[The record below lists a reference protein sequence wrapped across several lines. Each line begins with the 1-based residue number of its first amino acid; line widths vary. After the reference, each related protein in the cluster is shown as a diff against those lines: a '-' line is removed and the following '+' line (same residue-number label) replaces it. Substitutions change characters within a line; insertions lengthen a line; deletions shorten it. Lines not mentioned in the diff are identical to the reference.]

1 MELAVANLLQIAL
14 IVTGVIGLL
23 LTLDRPRLRAASAIM
38 GMSALWMVFNLL
50 EERLGWREVWLTT
63 PAFRLLYPPLLY
75 FLVRGL
81 VYSGPA
87 LRLRDLLHGL
97 PFVIALAL
105 NPVWL
110 AGVEHAARISLVVYS
125 VLAIRLV
132 WQFHTVIVEQRSDAA
147 RVRLNVVYVIL
158 GIFLADTL
166 YDVIRMDAAWAHEIW
181 PWLTT
186 SAAYELQ
193 LAISLV
199 TLVAL
204 VVLAVRREALF
215 EGLAPGALSPGPLF
229 PDTLSPDALSPDALT
244 PESTPRHERD
254 DDQRLADF
262 QHIDRVIRQEAF
274 YSEPRLTR
282 AEVAKASG
290 LNERR
295 VSEAIR
301 AGVDR
306 NFNDYINRLR
316 IDDVMTQMQAV
327 PHGEAPRLLDMAF
340 TAGFSSKSVFNA
352 VFKKETGE
360 TPSACLRRLQARG

>member
-1 MELAVANLLQIAL
+1 MELAVANLLQLAL

-87 LRLRDLLHGL
+87 LRLRDLLQGL
-97 PFVIALAL
+97 PFVVALAL
-105 NPVWL
+105 NPIWL
-110 AGVEHAARISLVVYS
+110 TGVEHAARISLVVYS
-125 VLAIRLV
+125 ALAIRLV
-132 WQFHTVIVEQRSDAA
+132 WQFHTAIVEQRSDAA

-215 EGLAPGALSPGPLF
+215 EGLAPG
-229 PDTLSPDALSPDALT
+229 TLSSDALPPNALFPDALT
-244 PESTPRHERD
+244 PESAPRQERD

-262 QHIDRVIRQEAF
+262 DHIDRVIRQEAF

-301 AGVDR
+301 AGVGR

-327 PHGEAPRLLDMAF
+327 PRGEAPRLLDMAY

-352 VFKKETGE
+352 VFKKEKGE
-360 TPSACLRRLQARG
+360 TPSACLKRLQAKG

>member
-1 MELAVANLLQIAL
+1 MELAVANLLQLAL

-87 LRLRDLLHGL
+87 LRLRDLLQGL

-105 NPVWL
+105 NPIWL

-125 VLAIRLV
+125 ALAIRLV
-132 WQFHTVIVEQRSDAA
+132 WQFHTAIVEQRSDAA

-166 YDVIRMDAAWAHEIW
+166 YDVIRMDAVWAHEIW

-199 TLVAL
+199 TLAAL
-204 VVLAVRREALF
+204 VVLTVRREALF
-215 EGLAPGALSPGPLF
+215 EGLAPGALSSDALPPDALF
-229 PDTLSPDALSPDALT
+229 PDTLA
-244 PESTPRHERD
+244 PESAPRHERD

-262 QHIDRVIRQEAF
+262 DHIDRVIRQEAF

-316 IDDVMTQMQAV
+316 IDDVMTQMQSV
-327 PHGEAPRLLDMAF
+327 PRGEAPRLLDMAF

-360 TPSACLRRLQARG
+360 TPSACLKRLQAKG

>member
-1 MELAVANLLQIAL
+1 MELAVANLLQLAL

-87 LRLRDLLHGL
+87 LRLRDLLQGL

-105 NPVWL
+105 NPIWL

-125 VLAIRLV
+125 ALAIRLV
-132 WQFHTVIVEQRSDAA
+132 WQFHTAIVEQRSDAA

-166 YDVIRMDAAWAHEIW
+166 YDVIRMDAVWAHEIW

-193 LAISLV
+193 LVISLV
-199 TLVAL
+199 TLAAL
-204 VVLAVRREALF
+204 VVLTVRREALF
-215 EGLAPGALSPGPLF
+215 EGLAPGALSSDALPPDALF
-229 PDTLSPDALSPDALT
+229 PDTLA
-244 PESTPRHERD
+244 PESAPRHERD

-262 QHIDRVIRQEAF
+262 DHIDRVIRQEAF

-316 IDDVMTQMQAV
+316 IDDVMTQMQSV
-327 PHGEAPRLLDMAF
+327 PRGEAPRLLDMAF

-360 TPSACLRRLQARG
+360 TPSACLKRLQAKG